1 MELGLYVPIINYNSV
16 KKEVV
21 IAVLKAFKLLE
32 EMSGSQKN
40 LIDIVAFG
48 RIYTGMVHMSVP
60 LNSSFIY
67 KLWPITWSACTNIL
81 KEFGYTERA

>member
-1 MELGLYVPIINYNSV
+1 MAKLNWGPFTNVINPLFIRNVMDKQGIQGSICNYSSV

-40 LIDIVAFG
+40 LIDILAIG
-48 RIYTGMVHMSVP
+48 RDLYCKGAHV
-60 LNSSFIY
+60 
-67 KLWPITWSACTNIL
+67 CTP
-81 KEFGYTERA
+81 